1 MGPLGLPLSACAA
14 AIVGCLGT
22 GTTER
27 PVDAATIE
35 SIDSYCAASWRQAN
49 IPRQDWDDCRQQAFI
64 RLLMRVSQ
72 DRWAAAIHD
81 AQSRHRRELN
91 RCIWATT
98 QWWRRSHR
106 HRSLSEEDLPDRTNA
121 SAFGVTVTE
130 VLEAMHGHAAGLTP
144 IQRCVV
150 DLWAS
155 GHSIPEIAARLA
167 VPSRRISDE
176 KYRAIAKLR
185 ARFGNC

>member
-1 MGPLGLPLSACAA
+1 MGLPLSACAA
-14 AIVGCLGT
+14 VIVGFLGT
-22 GTTER
+22 GTTE
-27 PVDAATIE
+27 PFVDAATIE
-35 SIDSYCAASWRQAN
+35 SIDSYCAASWHQAN
-49 IPRQDWDDCRQQAFI
+49 IPRQDWDDCSQQAFV
-64 RLLMRVSQ
+64 RLLTRVSQ
-72 DRWAAAIHD
+72 DRWTEAINN

-106 HRSLSEEDLPDRTNA
+106 HRSLGEEDLSDRADTLV
-121 SAFGVTVTE
+121 FGVTMSE
-130 VLEAMHGHAAGLTP
+130 VLEAMHCDAVGLTP

-155 GHSIPEIAARLA
+155 GHSIAEMAAKLE
-167 VPSRRISDE
+167 VTSRRISDE

-185 ARFGNC
+185 ARFCNC